1 MISFVRRRWDR
12 SLPPFL
18 RQFAHALF
26 RMYYNM
32 GDCIFCKI
40 VEGTGKADILH
51 RDEQVTV
58 FRDLHPAAPTHIL
71 IVPNRH
77 IASVNQLDEMD
88 ASLVGH
94 MFVVAKEMA
103 AREGLAR
110 EGYRLTINTGS
121 QGGQTVFHLH
131 LHLMGGRQMHAMG

>member
-1 MISFVRRRWDR
+1 
-12 SLPPFL
+12 
-18 RQFAHALF
+18 
-26 RMYYNM
+26 M

-40 VEGTGKADILH
+40 VEGTGQAAILH

-77 IASVNQLDEMD
+77 IESVNQLEDAD
-88 ASLVGH
+88 ASLMGH
-94 MFVVAKEMA
+94 MFVVAKQIA
-103 AREGLAR
+103 AQENLSD
-110 EGYRLTINTGS
+110 GYRLTVNTGP

-131 LHLMGGRQMHAMG
+131 LHLIGGRQMRAMG